1 MRHEWYHLFDYIWL
15 MTTIWFVIGSL
26 IIISTFGKN
35 IFPETREFLE
45 KQTWQCKIKRSVY
58 RSSSTL
64 IFVLPFTSFY
74 LYHIFFD
81 LYLQVTVLSDHNSSN
96 SADKSA
102 PRFVQ
107 LLPEESIVME
117 NHCHE
122 FQTGV
127 TGRIVLN
134 FMLYS
139 GFEKINFN
147 IYNLK

>member
-1 MRHEWYHLFDYIWL
+1 M
-15 MTTIWFVIGSL
+15 
-26 IIISTFGKN
+26 
-35 IFPETREFLE
+35 
-45 KQTWQCKIKRSVY
+45 Y

-74 LYHIFFD
+74 LYHIFVD

-139 GFEKINFN
+139 QVSRKLIL
-147 IYNLK
+147 IYII